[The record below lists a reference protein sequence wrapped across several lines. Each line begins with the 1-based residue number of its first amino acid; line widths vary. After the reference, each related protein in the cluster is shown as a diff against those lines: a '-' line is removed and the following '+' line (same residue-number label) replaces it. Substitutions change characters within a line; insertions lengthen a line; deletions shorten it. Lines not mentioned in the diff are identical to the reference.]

1 MHQGKSTT
9 KIPIELG
16 EQYEWVREWAHRQ
29 RLPMAEVVREA
40 IRRYRMEVDPQL
52 PLPMPRSSSR

>member
-1 MHQGKSTT
+1 MQPSKQAT

-16 EQYEWVREWAHRQ
+16 DQYEWVREFAHRQ
-29 RLPMAEVVREA
+29 RLSMAEVVREA

-52 PLPMPRSSSR
+52 PLPMPRRSSQ